1 MFDLLAQVTEDDVW
15 LYRAARFGEWLTEL
29 VRPEQNIPD
38 RPLSLFEGIAGAV
51 HFLHDL
57 IEKVGCSWISLGG
70 DFA

>member
-1 MFDLLAQVTEDDVW
+1 MFVLLVQVTEDDLW
-15 LYRAARFGEWLTEL
+15 LYRAASFGEWLTEL

-57 IEKVGCSWISLGG
+57 IENPKEAKFPCFIL
-70 DFA
+70 